1 MTSNH
6 LAFSSLGT
14 SNLDDIDAKIVARFR
29 DICRQHFPALSG
41 ASSDQ
46 FKLSLLRSRLVL
58 FPPFPF
64 FSSLLLSSPFSA
76 HPSASSFCSGGFS
89 NYMYLCSLP
98 RMRPESDAKGVSAA
112 TGAAPERVILRF
124 FGEILLSSVH
134 SLVLNSV
141 IFAILSERGI
151 GPRLYGVFPGG
162 RIEQY
167 LEVRLSTLL
176 ITDVFCTI
184 LFHTLQAPLNLYRFP
199 SVHICSCTQSR
210 PLRCAELPKPEISAA
225 VAHCFTLIHSLDM
238 PLSKQPN
245 FAFDAMK
252 RCA

>member
-1 MTSNH
+1 MQRLWPAFGTFVGSISPLCRGPRATNSSW
-6 LAFSSLGT
+6 AFSGLVLYSSLP
-14 SNLDDIDAKIVARFR
+14 SLF
-29 DICRQHFPALSG
+29 
-41 ASSDQ
+41 
-46 FKLSLLRSRLVL
+46 SLL
-58 FPPFPF
+58 

-176 ITDVFCTI
+176 ITNIVCTI
-184 LFHTLQAPLNLYRFP
+184 LFHTLQAPLNLYRFH
-199 SVHICSCTQSR
+199 SVHIWSCTQSR

-252 RCA
+252 RCAWLTANNIT